1 MPLVKKTF
9 MIDRKCLILVHLM
22 RLLDI
27 SQASIQRLFDRKRV
41 YLNGELLIDKSCV
54 GEGVVE
60 VVLFEASHQNSLVSP
75 MFITKNFAIF
85 DKPSFLLSH
94 PKDDSDRVTLLDSVK
109 HFLGKSGNIVHRLDF
124 ETSGLLIAA
133 KTRDSEVRLKE
144 LFEKRLVKKWY
155 EAIVRGVIEG
165 VLTID
170 EPILQNNDYLYT
182 KHKAIVDK
190 SGKKATTTVIP
201 VTTDGDTTLVRLYP
215 KEGRLHQLRVHL
227 NHIGHPI
234 LGDPIYG
241 VPFETSCLYL
251 DGKLDFDT
259 RIKLTGA
266 HRVLLNASGIEF
278 QFEGI
283 KYIFNSKINLSKSV

>member
-1 MPLVKKTF
+1 
-9 MIDRKCLILVHLM
+9 M

-27 SQASIQRLFDRKRV
+27 SQASVQRLFDRKRV
-41 YLNGELLIDKSCV
+41 YLNGGLLVDKACV
-54 GEGVVE
+54 GEGVVD
-60 VVLFEASHQNSLVSP
+60 VVLFEASPQKSLLPP
-75 MFITKNFAIF
+75 MFVTKSFAIF
-85 DKPSFLLSH
+85 DKPPFLLSH

-109 HFLGKSGNIVHRLDF
+109 HFLGREGNIVHRLDF
-124 ETSGLLIAA
+124 ETSGLIMAA
-133 KTRDSEVRLKE
+133 STRDSEVRLKE
-144 LFEKRLVKKWY
+144 LFEKRVVKKWY
-155 EAIVRGVIEG
+155 EAIVRGEIRS

-182 KHKAIVDK
+182 KHKAVVDK
-190 SGKKATTTVIP
+190 GGKEAMTTVVP
-201 VTTDGDTTLVRLYP
+201 VRTEGNSTLVRLYP

-251 DGKLDFDT
+251 DGKLDQEK
-259 RIKLTGA
+259 RVELTGA

-278 QFEGI
+278 EFEGI
-283 KYIFNSKINLSKSV
+283 KYDFRSEISLVSKIPTQ